1 MILKNAP
8 LAQFGTYIKK
18 NNKKLVLFGAGTLL
32 TGWIQYWLDQYEITD
47 SVISVVDNSSTKWG
61 KPLRINDVQFVVESP
76 EKMMPKIT
84 EDTVLLITS
93 SYFAMMIEQLDHIK
107 ELDHT
112 ECYVAPIMHIT
123 NTNQK
128 KADIRKYAVQQQN
141 IPKVIHY
148 CWFGKKE
155 IPERNRRY
163 MESWK
168 RYCPDYEIV
177 EWNETNYDVHKNQYM
192 GQAYDAGKY
201 GYVPDYARID
211 ILHEYGG
218 IYLDTDVELLRNTD
232 ELLYLQAFTSF
243 EEYPTVNFGG
253 GSGSIKEHPVL
264 KSILEF
270 RENAQFIYSD
280 GSYNTTTCGY
290 FETVPL
296 QRAGLKQ
303 DGSFQNINGLA
314 VLPSVCFHPK
324 SSVTGMTNV
333 TENTFAIHQFSWS
346 WVDEAQMKEKK
357 KTQEEYEK
365 ILKRMQE
372 SKGDREQV

>member
-1 MILKNAP
+1 MILRNAP

-18 NNKKLVLFGAGTLL
+18 KNKKLVLFGAGTLL
-32 TGWIQYWLDQYEITD
+32 TGWIQYWLDQYEIMD
-47 SVISVVDNSSTKWG
+47 SILSVTDNSSSKCG
-61 KPLRINDVQFVVESP
+61 KPFPINGVQFFVESP
-76 EKMMPKIT
+76 EKMISKIT
-84 EDTVLLITS
+84 EDTVILITS
-93 SYFAMMIEQLDHIK
+93 SYFAMMIEQLDHIR
-107 ELDHT
+107 ELEHT

-123 NTNQK
+123 NK
-128 KADIRKYAVQQQN
+128 KREKADIRKYAVRRQN

-155 IPERNRRY
+155 IPERNRQY

-168 RYCPDYEIV
+168 RFCPDYEIV

-211 ILHEYGG
+211 ILCEHGG
-218 IYLDTDVELLRNTD
+218 IYLDTDVELIRNID
-232 ELLYLQAFTSF
+232 QLLYLQAFTSF

-264 KSILEF
+264 KSILDF
-270 RENAQFIYSD
+270 REKAQFVYSD
-280 GSYNTTTCGY
+280 GSCNTTTCGY

-296 QRAGLKQ
+296 LRTGLKP
-303 DGSFQNINGLA
+303 DGSLQNINGLT
-314 VLPSVCFHPK
+314 VLPSACFHPK
-324 SSVTGMTNV
+324 SSVTGMTDV

-346 WVDEAQMKEKK
+346 WVDEIQMKEKK
-357 KTQEEYEK
+357 KTHEEYEK
-365 ILKRMQE
+365 ILRRMQE
-372 SKGDREQV
+372 SEGDRKRV

>member
-1 MILKNAP
+1 MILRNAS
-8 LAQFGTYIKK
+8 LAQFGTYIKEK
-18 NNKKLVLFGAGTLL
+18 NKKLVLFGAGTLL

-47 SVISVVDNSSTKWG
+47 SIVSVTDNSSSKCG
-61 KPLRINDVQFVVESP
+61 KPFPINGVEFFVESP
-76 EKMMPKIT
+76 EKMIPRIT
-84 EDTVLLITS
+84 EDTVILITS
-93 SYFAMMIEQLDHIK
+93 SYFAVMIEQLDHIR
-107 ELDHT
+107 ELEHT

-123 NTNQK
+123 NK
-128 KADIRKYAVQQQN
+128 KREKADIGKYTVRQQN

-155 IPERNRRY
+155 IPQRNRQY

-177 EWNETNYDVHKNQYM
+177 EWNETNYDVYKNQYM

-211 ILHEYGG
+211 ILCEHGG
-218 IYLDTDVELLRNTD
+218 IYLDTDVELIRSID
-232 ELLYLQAFTSF
+232 QLLSLQAFTSF

-253 GSGSIKEHPVL
+253 GSGSIKEHPML

-270 RENAQFIYSD
+270 RENAQFVYSD
-280 GSYNTTTCGY
+280 GSCNTTTCGY

-296 QRAGLKQ
+296 QRAGLKP
-303 DGSFQNINGLA
+303 DGSLQNINGLT
-314 VLPSVCFHPK
+314 VLPSACFHPK
-324 SSVTGMTNV
+324 SSVTGMTDV

-346 WVDEAQMKEKK
+346 WVDETQMKEKK
-357 KTQEEYEK
+357 KTHEEYEK

-372 SKGDREQV
+372 SEGDRKRV